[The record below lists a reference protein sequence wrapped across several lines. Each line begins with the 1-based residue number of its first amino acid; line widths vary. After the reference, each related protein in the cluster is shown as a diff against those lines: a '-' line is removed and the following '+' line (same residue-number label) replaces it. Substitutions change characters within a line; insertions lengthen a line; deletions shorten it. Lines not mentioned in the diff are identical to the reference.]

1 MRYLLRPFQVLY
13 SIYAIL
19 VFLALM
25 VILLPFVLL
34 AGAFRETTRGDIIY
48 YIVTFWSD
56 VGMALW
62 GMPHKT
68 MGLNDYAPSHPVI
81 FVFNHGSYLD
91 IPILLKS
98 VRKFRVRVL
107 GKAEM
112 AKIPLFGLFYRGAVI
127 MVDRSNAEARAKSVA
142 KLKSSLD
149 KNISVVIAP
158 EGTFNMTHKP
168 LKEFYDGAFRIA
180 IETQTPIKPML
191 ILDAYDRLHPNSIF
205 SFTPGGSRTVFLEEI
220 SVAGYGPERI
230 AELKQIVYSTMENA
244 LISFNASWIKDDGRE

>member
-1 MRYLLRPFQVLY
+1 MRYILRPLQVLY

-25 VILLPFVLL
+25 LILLPFVLV

-56 VGMALW
+56 AGMLLW

-68 MGLNDYAPSHPVI
+68 MGLKDYDPSHPVI

-98 VRKFRVRVL
+98 VRRFRVRVL

-127 MVDRSNAEARAKSVA
+127 MVDRSSADARSKSVS
-142 KLKSSLD
+142 KLKTSLN

-168 LKEFYDGAFRIA
+168 LKDFYDGAFRIA
-180 IETQTPIKPML
+180 IETQTPIKPMIL
-191 ILDAYDRLHPNSIF
+191 LDAFDRLHPGSIC
-205 SFTPGGSRTVFLEEI
+205 SFTPGRSRTVFLDEI
-220 SVAGYGPERI
+220 SVKGYDTENVS
-230 AELKQIVYSTMENA
+230 ELKRVVYQAMETA
-244 LISFNASWIKDDGRE
+244 LIKFEASWIKDNHAN